1 MMNIEK
7 KLLTLANALESTA
20 ERLDQVVDTLTNM
33 AVLVED
39 IKSEITENT
48 ERKD

>member
-1 MMNIEK
+1 MNIEK
-7 KLLTLANALESTA
+7 KLLTLANALESTT